1 MHKLLAN
8 FPLFAS
14 WGMKIIMVIIF
25 GLEIFTGN
33 YLTAVAAFLA
43 FLISLMPMFW
53 DRNFKFHAP
62 WQIDF
67 SITFALFLHI
77 FGVFYD
83 LYHSDQW
90 WWWDN
95 MTHFLGTAVIALL
108 AFYLIFILD
117 YTEKI
122 NLSARMMAV
131 ITWLAALAIGA
142 LWEIAEYYIDQL
154 LGTNLVQGIQDT
166 IHDLLFDVGG
176 ATVVAIIGS
185 TYVRR
190 LRHKKDLA

>member
-8 FPLFAS
+8 FPLLAS
-14 WGMKIIMVIIF
+14 WGMKIIMVVIF
-25 GLEIFTGN
+25 GLEIFAAN
-33 YLTAVAAFLA
+33 YLTAIAAFLA

-67 SITFALFLHI
+67 SITLALFLHI

-83 LYHSDQW
+83 LYHSNQW

-95 MTHFLGTAVIALL
+95 MTHFLGTAVIAIL

-122 NLSARMMAV
+122 NLTATMMAMA
-131 ITWLAALAIGA
+131 TWLAALAIGA
-142 LWEIAEYYIDQL
+142 LWEIAEYYIDQW
-154 LGTNLVQGIQDT
+154 LGTNLVQGITDT
-166 IHDLLFDVGG
+166 IHDLLFDILG
-176 ATVVAIIGS
+176 AVVVATIGAS
-185 TYVRR
+185 YVRHWR
-190 LRHKKDLA
+190 IKKNLT